1 MCLKIVSPSI
11 IYMTA
16 LREGIGL
23 VSACSLHT
31 VPIPDCVGKE
41 PDEHL
46 LRWRGRECLTPPW
59 LVGTGGGGCLVRKRD
74 NEDGTLEIWRH
85 RIEVGVTL
93 FEEQQAGL

>member
-16 LREGIGL
+16 LHEGIGL

-31 VPIPDCVGKE
+31 VPIPDCVSKE

-46 LRWRGRECLTPPW
+46 LRWRGRECLTLPW
-59 LVGTGGGGCLVRKRD
+59 LVGRGGLVRKRD
-74 NEDGTLEIWRH
+74 NEDGTLEIWGH
-85 RIEVGVTL
+85 RIVVGVSL
-93 FEEQQAGL
+93 FEQQQVGL